1 MIKSIISLIHITCI
15 LGSVST
21 LSAQSPISIL
31 HDVKAQIAQLDSN
44 RATLEKHYNDASY
57 NAIKYNLKKYG
68 LPSETYLEHKAY
80 IFEYSEEHEQAKW
93 VSHIITPDIA
103 GQGFRRTDDFRVDS
117 LVTTGSA
124 EQTDYFNY
132 YPNRR
137 QKEQFE
143 GFGYDRGHLAPSA
156 DFRWSREAVSESY
169 FYSNMSPQHE
179 DFNRKIWADLEAT
192 LRKYVIAN
200 NVSLAII
207 TAPILNDD
215 LPKITQ
221 SPNGVS
227 IPSQFIKV
235 AYDAENKRSI
245 AFLMDN
251 KLLLNPPSYY
261 ALSVDELE
269 AITGYNYFPN
279 IDEAVEST
287 FDERAWFQNIKDGNA
302 TPIKQFSLP
311 SKHFNTTTGIK
322 QAKSNKVVI
331 VCGKVVDTRFSR
343 KGHAWLNLDE
353 KYPNQIFSVMIRKE
367 ELVNYPFD
375 PVIEYTNQ
383 ELCFEGKVEKWGDLI
398 VMQVRKPELVTELK

>member
-1 MIKSIISLIHITCI
+1 MIKSIFSFI
-15 LGSVST
+15 LLTFIFGNVST
-21 LSAQSPISIL
+21 LSAQTPNFIL
-31 HDVKAQIAQLDSN
+31 QNVKHQIAQLDSS
-44 RATLEKHYNDASY
+44 RAVLENDYNLASY
-57 NAIKYNLKKYG
+57 EAIRYNLKQYG

-124 EQTDYFNY
+124 EQNDYFNY

-169 FYSNMSPQHE
+169 FYSNMSPQHA
-179 DFNRKIWADLEAT
+179 DFNRKIWADLEGVF
-192 LRKYVIAN
+192 RKYVISN
-200 NVSLAII
+200 NVSLAVV
-207 TAPILNDD
+207 TAPVLTDN

-235 AYDAENKRSI
+235 AYDAENQRSI
-245 AFLMDN
+245 AFIMDN
-251 KLLLNPPSYY
+251 KSLDNPPSYY

-269 AITGYNYFPN
+269 EITGYDYFSS
-279 IDEAVEST
+279 IDEAVEASY
-287 FDERAWFQNIKDGNA
+287 DEEAWFQNIRDGNA
-302 TPIKQFSLP
+302 TPIKQHSLP
-311 SKHFNTTTGIK
+311 RMHFNTTTGIK
-322 QAKSNKVVI
+322 QAKSNNVVT
-331 VCGKVVDTRFSR
+331 VCGTVVDTRFSR

-353 KYPNQIFSVMIRKE
+353 KYPNQIFSIMIRKE

-375 PVIEYTNQ
+375 PVIEYTDQ

-398 VMQVRKPELVTELK
+398 VMQVKKPELVTELK